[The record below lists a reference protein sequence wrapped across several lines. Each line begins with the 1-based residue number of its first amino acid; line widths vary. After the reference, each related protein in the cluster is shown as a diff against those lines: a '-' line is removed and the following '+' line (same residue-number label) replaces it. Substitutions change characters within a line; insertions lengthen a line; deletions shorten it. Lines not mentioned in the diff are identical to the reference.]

1 MSPRRSRHARRD
13 LLEQF
18 QPLPA
23 QGVFEQDE
31 SDGVA
36 AGTSQGPA
44 LCYLFLLCCPA
55 ALVPAHLL
63 HRAQLS
69 EEDDAVAFAILYDQ
83 RGVGAAAMNL
93 FGVIPE
99 PSVKIA
105 TDKENDSE
113 T

>member
-1 MSPRRSRHARRD
+1 VSE
-13 LLEQF
+13 L
-18 QPLPA
+18 
-23 QGVFEQDE
+23 VFELVR
-31 SDGVA
+31 S
-36 AGTSQGPA
+36 
-44 LCYLFLLCCPA
+44 PA